1 MQNIDKDRIPSRIAA
16 RGGLGAVMGSKGL
29 KAIVFDHAGGQKP
42 PIVRPEA
49 FKMAQKDYTKS
60 VLEHQQSASYRDYGT
75 AAMAH
80 MSDGFG
86 GLPTRNFSSGHFE
99 NVDDISGETHSVY
112 IPAKSKFTITADT
125 AVEIALPSAPSDLEV
140 EPYLIEPSKVATGA
154 WGAANFKR
162 NFHQILTL
170 ASQPELPA
178 RRLIVGE
185 TFTPSGNW
193 STYPPHKHQVDDLPR
208 EAYHE
213 EMYFFKVS
221 PNDGFGICHYYNE
234 EGEEE
239 NFTVR
244 GNSIHMLPRGYH
256 TVVSAP
262 GYTTYYLWFLAGNQR
277 VQATVD
283 DPQLGWVSKTVAM
296 LKELGH

>member
-1 MQNIDKDRIPSRIAA
+1 MKYHSLLTAHPGLNPLPINPCKLLDFNLLKLAA
-16 RGGLGAVMGSKGL
+16 GEKHSSNSGGREILAVILGG
-29 KAIVFDHAGGQKP
+29 KATFEINGQRFEKVGGRPNVFSGKP
-42 PIVRPEA
+42 
-49 FKMAQKDYTKS
+49 Y
-60 VLEHQQSASYRDYGT
+60 
-75 AAMAH
+75 
-80 MSDGFG
+80 
-86 GLPTRNFSSGHFE
+86 
-99 NVDDISGETHSVY
+99 SVY
-112 IPAKSKFTITADT
+112 IPAGAEYSIQAES
-125 AVEIALPSAPSDLEV
+125 AVEIGLPSAPSDETNIQ
-140 EPYLIEPSKVATGA
+140 PYVINPTQVANGV

-170 ASQPELPA
+170 ASQPDLPA

-213 EMYFFKVS
+213 EMYYFRVN
-221 PNDGFGICHYYNE
+221 PGDGFGICHYYNE
-234 EGEEE
+234 EGEDE
-239 NFTVR
+239 NFTIR
-244 GNSIHMLPRGYH
+244 DNSIHMLPRGYH

-283 DPQLGWVSKTVAM
+283 DPSVGWVNKTVSM

>member
-1 MQNIDKDRIPSRIAA
+1 
-16 RGGLGAVMGSKGL
+16 
-29 KAIVFDHAGGQKP
+29 
-42 PIVRPEA
+42 
-49 FKMAQKDYTKS
+49 
-60 VLEHQQSASYRDYGT
+60 
-75 AAMAH
+75 
-80 MSDGFG
+80 
-86 GLPTRNFSSGHFE
+86 
-99 NVDDISGETHSVY
+99 VY
-112 IPAKSKFTITADT
+112 IPARTKFEIQAEG
-125 AVEIALPSAPSDLEV
+125 AVEIALPSAPSEMEA
-140 EPYLIEPSKVATGA
+140 EPYVIAPSQVVSGV

-162 NFHQILTL
+162 YYHQILTM

-221 PNDGFGICHYYNE
+221 PSDGFGICHYYNE

-244 GNSIHMLPRGYH
+244 DNSIHMMPRGYH

-283 DPQLGWVSKTVAM
+283 DPHLGWVGKTVGM

>member
-1 MQNIDKDRIPSRIAA
+1 MKYHSLLTANQGLNTLPINPCQLLDFGLLKLAA
-16 RGGLGAVMGSKGL
+16 
-29 KAIVFDHAGGQKP
+29 
-42 PIVRPEA
+42 
-49 FKMAQKDYTKS
+49 
-60 VLEHQQSASYRDYGT
+60 
-75 AAMAH
+75 
-80 MSDGFG
+80 
-86 GLPTRNFSSGHFE
+86 
-99 NVDDISGETHSVY
+99 GETYSAETPGREILAVILGGKATFEVNGQRFEKVGGRPNVFNGKPHSVY
-112 IPAKSKFTITADT
+112 IPAGAKFSIQAES
-125 AVEIALPSAPSDLEV
+125 AVEIALPSAPSDETGIQ
-140 EPYLIEPSKVATGA
+140 PYVIAPAQVANGV

-162 NFHQILTL
+162 YFHQILTL
-170 ASQPELPA
+170 AAQPELPA

-213 EMYFFKVS
+213 EMYYFKVS
-221 PNDGFGICHYYNE
+221 PGDGFGICHYYNE

-244 GNSIHMLPRGYH
+244 DNSIHMMPRGYH
-256 TVVSAP
+256 TVVCAP

-283 DPQLGWVSKTVAM
+283 DPQLGWVSRTVAM

>member
-1 MQNIDKDRIPSRIAA
+1 MKYHALLSANQGLNHLPLNPCNLLDFSLLKLAGGESYSAA
-16 RGGLGAVMGSKGL
+16 TPGREILAVILGG
-29 KAIVFDHAGGQKP
+29 KASFEVNGRLFEKVGGRPIVFAGKP
-42 PIVRPEA
+42 
-49 FKMAQKDYTKS
+49 
-60 VLEHQQSASYRDYGT
+60 
-75 AAMAH
+75 
-80 MSDGFG
+80 
-86 GLPTRNFSSGHFE
+86 
-99 NVDDISGETHSVY
+99 HSVY
-112 IPAKSKFTITADT
+112 IPAGARFSIQAEGG
-125 AVEIALPSAPSDLEV
+125 VEIALPSAPSALET
-140 EPYLIEPSKVATGA
+140 EPYLISPSQVTSGS

-170 ASQPELPA
+170 AAQPELA
-178 RRLIVGE
+178 AGRLIVGE

-208 EAYHE
+208 EAFHE
-213 EMYFFKVS
+213 EMYYFKVS
-221 PNDGFGICHYYNE
+221 PGDGFGICHYYNE

-244 GNSIHMLPRGYH
+244 DNSIHMMPRGYH

-283 DPQLGWVSKTVAM
+283 DAQLGWVSRTVAM

>member
-1 MQNIDKDRIPSRIAA
+1 MKYHSLLSANH
-16 RGGLGAVMGSKGL
+16 GLNN
-29 KAIVFDHAGGQKP
+29 
-42 PIVRPEA
+42 
-49 FKMAQKDYTKS
+49 
-60 VLEHQQSASYRDYGT
+60 
-75 AAMAH
+75 
-80 MSDGFG
+80 
-86 GLPTRNFSSGHFE
+86 LPTNPCKLLDFALLKLGPGETYSAETPGRETLAVLLGGKANFEVNGQIFE
-99 NVDDISGETHSVY
+99 NVGGRPNVFNGKPHSVY
-112 IPAKSKFTITADT
+112 IPAGVKFSIQAVSG
-125 AVEIALPSAPSDLEV
+125 VEIALPNAPSE
-140 EPYLIEPSKVATGA
+140 ETAIQPYVIAPVQVTNGI

-162 NFHQILTL
+162 YYYQILTT

-193 STYPPHKHQVDDLPR
+193 STFPPHKHQVDDLPR

-213 EMYFFKVS
+213 EMYYFKINPVE
-221 PNDGFGICHYYNE
+221 GFGICHYYNE

-244 GNSIHMLPRGYH
+244 DNSIHMMPRGFH

-277 VQATVD
+277 IQGAVE
-283 DPQLGWVSKTVAM
+283 DPQLSWVGKTVGM

>member
-1 MQNIDKDRIPSRIAA
+1 MKYHALLTADNGLNTPPTNPCNLLEFGFLK
-16 RGGLGAVMGSKGL
+16 LGAGETYSN
-29 KAIVFDHAGGQKP
+29 
-42 PIVRPEA
+42 E
-49 FKMAQKDYTKS
+49 
-60 VLEHQQSASYRDYGT
+60 
-75 AAMAH
+75 
-80 MSDGFG
+80 
-86 GLPTRNFSSGHFE
+86 
-99 NVDDISGETHSVY
+99 SGERETLAVLLGGRASFEVGEKRFEKVGGRPNVFSGKPYSVY
-112 IPAKSKFTITADT
+112 IPAKSKFTITADST
-125 AVEIALPSAPSDLEV
+125 VEVALPSAPSELEV
-140 EPYLIEPSKVATGA
+140 EPYVIEPSKVASGI

-193 STYPPHKHQVDDLPR
+193 STYPPHKHQMDDLPR

-213 EMYFFKVS
+213 EMYFFKVN

-244 GNSIHMLPRGYH
+244 DNSIHMMPRGYH

-277 VQATVD
+277 AQATVD
-283 DPQLGWVSKTVAM
+283 DPQLGWVSKTVPM
-296 LKELGH
+296 LKELGY

>member
-1 MQNIDKDRIPSRIAA
+1 MKYHTLLTANNGLNNLSINPCKLLDFSFLKLSTGDSHQAETGNREVLAVLL
-16 RGGLGAVMGSKGL
+16 GG
-29 KAIVFDHAGGQKP
+29 KATFEINGQCFEKIGGRPNVFSGKP
-42 PIVRPEA
+42 
-49 FKMAQKDYTKS
+49 
-60 VLEHQQSASYRDYGT
+60 
-75 AAMAH
+75 
-80 MSDGFG
+80 
-86 GLPTRNFSSGHFE
+86 
-99 NVDDISGETHSVY
+99 HSVY
-112 IPAKSKFTITADT
+112 IPAGAKYKICAEG
-125 AVEIALPSAPSDLEV
+125 AVEIALPSAPSDV
-140 EPYLIEPSKVATGA
+140 TDIQPYVIAPSQVANGV

-162 NFHQILTL
+162 YFHQILTL

-185 TFTPSGNW
+185 TFTPGGNW

-208 EAYHE
+208 QAYHE
-213 EMYFFKVS
+213 EMYYFRVS
-221 PNDGFGICHYYNE
+221 PSEGFGICHYYNE

-239 NFTVR
+239 NFTIR
-244 GNSIHMLPRGYH
+244 ENSLHMMPRGYH

-283 DPQLGWVSKTVAM
+283 DPQVGWVSKTVAM